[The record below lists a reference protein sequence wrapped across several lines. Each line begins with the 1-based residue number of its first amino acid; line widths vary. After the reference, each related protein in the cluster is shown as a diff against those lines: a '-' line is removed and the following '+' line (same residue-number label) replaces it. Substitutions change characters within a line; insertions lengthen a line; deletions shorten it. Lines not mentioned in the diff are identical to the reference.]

1 MTKWQI
7 EEASVHWVGGGVPF
21 GGDKAMEQLNSPP
34 DPRSLLGLPF
44 KS

>member
-7 EEASVHWVGGGVPF
+7 EEASVHWGRGVTFGGGKVV
-21 GGDKAMEQLNSPP
+21 EQLNSPHP
-34 DPRSLLGLPF
+34 HPRSLLGLPF